1 MMNNNN
7 FKDYFRK
14 ASLWKIG
21 LIWGLITGILVS
33 IVQDK
38 TVLKYFLSREIVLQL
53 LFFMIAGAGLFVLGT
68 SYRLWK
74 RSDSKDS
81 GFNNSG
87 KAE

>member
-1 MMNNNN
+1 MISDENHNLVN
-7 FKDYFRK
+7 YTI
-14 ASLWKIG
+14 LWKIG

-38 TVLKYFLSREIVLQL
+38 TILKYFLSWEIVLQL

-74 RSDSKDS
+74 S
-81 GFNNSG
+81 
-87 KAE
+87 

>member
-1 MMNNNN
+1 MNNNS

-21 LIWGLITGILVS
+21 LIWGLITGILVA

-38 TVLKYFLSREIVLQL
+38 TVLKYFLSWEIVLQL

-74 RSDSKDS
+74 RSDSKDRS
-81 GFNNSG
+81 FSDSG
-87 KAE
+87 KTE